1 MLSLSIPIL
10 CIEEVY
16 YKLTRLYFVALI
28 NTQDRLI
35 ILRNFFP
42 PVFS

>member
-28 NTQDRLI
+28 NTQDRFNNIEEL
-35 ILRNFFP
+35 
-42 PVFS
+42 FSSRI